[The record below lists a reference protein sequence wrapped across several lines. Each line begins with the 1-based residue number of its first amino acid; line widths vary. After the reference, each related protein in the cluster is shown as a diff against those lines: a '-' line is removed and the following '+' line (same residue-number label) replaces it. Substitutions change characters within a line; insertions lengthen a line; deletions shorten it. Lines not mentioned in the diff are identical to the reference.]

1 MFLAITILAS
11 ILLVAL
17 SMLVGTSFKGII
29 GNWKNTTKE
38 DKIAFLCVVALAIP
52 VTIALLATNTY
63 RAQQDG
69 AEAYDKGRMAKV
81 VTYKSKAVDGKV
93 VKIDSTYTY
102 KKKRE

>member
-1 MFLAITILAS
+1 
-11 ILLVAL
+11 
-17 SMLVGTSFKGII
+17 MLVGANFKGII
-29 GNWKNTTKE
+29 GNWKDTAKN

-69 AEAYDKGRMAKV
+69 AQAFDEGKMAKV
-81 VTYKSKAVDGKV
+81 VTHKSKAVDGKV
-93 VKIDSTYTY
+93 IKIDSSYTY

>member
-11 ILLVAL
+11 ILLVLL
-17 SMLVGTSFKGII
+17 SLLVGANFKGII
-29 GNWKNTTKE
+29 GNWKDTAKN

-52 VTIALLATNTY
+52 LTITMLATNTY

-69 AEAYDKGRMAKV
+69 AESYDKGQMPKV

-93 VKIDSTYTY
+93 IKIDSSYTY

>member
-1 MFLAITILAS
+1 MLLAITILAS
-11 ILLVAL
+11 ILLVTL
-17 SMLVGTSFKGII
+17 SMLVGANFKGII
-29 GNWKNTTKE
+29 GNWKNTAKE
-38 DKIAFLCVVALAIP
+38 DKTAFLCVVALAIP
-52 VTIALLATNTY
+52 LTVAVLATNTY

-93 VKIDSTYTY
+93 VKIDSSYTY